1 MQNEWNAV
9 CQRLQQG
16 LSKGQY
22 DFYVATLSF
31 VRFDGHCL
39 TLGCRSKFHAEW
51 LRTHLARRILEAAQE
66 RFPQL
71 KECRFE
77 ILSQVPHDELK
88 EEEEEIRERS
98 GGQLTFLDIGQPVRT
113 VFNPRFTFDQF
124 VVGHSNHF
132 AYATCMAVAAQRGFH
147 HQSVYLMADPGLG
160 KSHLTHA
167 VGNLLTREAPNMR
180 VRYVTAEQFTN
191 EMVAALRRDRIED
204 FKKTYRDGCDIL
216 LLEKVEFFS
225 GKRKIQDELIYTLDE
240 LLDRG
245 RRIICTGKTSPK
257 DIPKLNHELRSR
269 LGGLLVAPIDR
280 PDFKTRKEIVRRK
293 AAYDNVHL
301 PAEVVEF
308 LADRVTTDVRQL
320 ESCLVGLM
328 AKSSI
333 LGIPISLSLAQE
345 VTQTILE
352 YLPTLDIAHVT
363 SAVCRSFG
371 LQEQDLR
378 SKARSRRI
386 AEARRLAMYLCRK
399 YTKESLNGIARA
411 FNRSHSTVI
420 YAIKKVDQELGRKN
434 SSLKKLL
441 EHVSRRI
448 ETRCLDE

>member
-1 MQNEWNAV
+1 MENEWNAV
-9 CQRLQQG
+9 CEKLQQG

-22 DFYVATLSF
+22 EFYVATLSF

-39 TLGCRSKFHAEW
+39 TLGCRSKFHADW
-51 LRTHLARRILEAAQE
+51 VRAHLSRRILEAAQE

-77 ILSQVPHDELK
+77 ILPQISEDEPK
-88 EEEEEIRERS
+88 EEEEGIRERPS
-98 GGQLTFLDIGQPVRT
+98 GQLTFLDIGQPVRS

-124 VVGHSNHF
+124 VVGQSNHF
-132 AYATCMAVAAQRGFH
+132 AYATCMAMTAQRGFH

-167 VGNLLTREAPNMR
+167 VGNLLTRQAPNMR

-216 LLEKVEFFS
+216 LLEKVEFFA

-257 DIPKLNHELRSR
+257 DIPKLNRELRSR

-280 PDFKTRKEIVRRK
+280 PDFETRKEIIRRK

-301 PAEVVEF
+301 PMEVVEF

-333 LGIPISLSLAQE
+333 LGIPISLNLARD

-363 SAVCRSFG
+363 GAVCKSFG

-378 SKARSRRI
+378 SKARSRRVS
-386 AEARRLAMYLCRK
+386 EARQLAMYLCRK
-399 YTKESLNGIARA
+399 YTKESLNVIAQA
-411 FNRSHSTVI
+411 FDRSHSTVI

-434 SSLKKLL
+434 SALKKHL

-448 ETRCLDE
+448 ETRCLDD

>member
-1 MQNEWNAV
+1 MQNEWDAV
-9 CQRLQQG
+9 CERLKEG

-22 DFYVATLSF
+22 DFYVATLTF
-31 VRFDGHCL
+31 VRFDGRCL
-39 TLGCRSKFHAEW
+39 TLGCRNKFHADW
-51 LRTHLARRILEAAQE
+51 VRVNLSRRLLEAARE

-71 KECRFE
+71 TECRFE
-77 ILSQVPHDELK
+77 IQPQTPVTEQEDEDDRGDGQVPP
-88 EEEEEIRERS
+88 
-98 GGQLTFLDIGQPVRT
+98 QLSFLDIGQPARS

-132 AYATCMAVAAQRGFH
+132 AYATCRAITGQRGFH
-147 HQSVYLMADPGLG
+147 HQSVYLMSDPGLG

-167 VGNLLTREAPNMR
+167 VGNFLVQEAPTLR

-191 EMVAALRRDRIED
+191 EMVSALKRDRIED
-204 FKKTYRDGCDIL
+204 FKKTYRDGCDVL

-257 DIPKLNHELRSR
+257 DIPKLNRELRSR
-269 LGGLLVAPIDR
+269 LGGLLMAPIDR
-280 PDFKTRKEIVRRK
+280 PDFDTRKEIIQRK
-293 AAYDNVHL
+293 AAYDNVQL
-301 PAEVVEF
+301 PMDVVEF
-308 LADRVTTDVRQL
+308 LADRVTSDIRQL

-333 LGIPISLSLAQE
+333 LGVPITLGLAHE

-352 YLPTLDIAHVT
+352 YLPTLDIGHVM
-363 SAVCRSFG
+363 SAVCKSFG
-371 LQEQDLR
+371 LSEHELQ
-378 SKARSRRI
+378 SKARSRRVS
-386 AEARRLAMYLCRK
+386 EARQLAMYLCRK
-399 YTKESLNGIARA
+399 YTKESLNVIAQA
-411 FNRSHSTVI
+411 FGRTHSTVI
-420 YAIKKVDQELGRKN
+420 YAIKKVDQELSRKN
-434 SSLKKLL
+434 SPMKKHV

-448 ETRCLDE
+448 ETRCLDD

>member
-1 MQNEWNAV
+1 MQNEWDAV
-9 CQRLQQG
+9 CERLKQG

-22 DFYVATLSF
+22 DFYVATLTF
-31 VRFDGHCL
+31 VRFDGHSL
-39 TLGCRSKFHAEW
+39 TLGCRNKFHADW
-51 LRTHLARRILEAAQE
+51 VRTHLSRRILEAAQD

-71 KECRFE
+71 KQCRFE
-77 ILSQVPHDELK
+77 ILPQTQ
-88 EEEEEIRERS
+88 EIEQEDDDPLLRDRPV
-98 GGQLTFLDIGQPVRT
+98 GQLTFLDMGQPLRSP
-113 VFNPRFTFDQF
+113 FNPRFTFDQF
-124 VVGHSNHF
+124 VVGRSNHF
-132 AYATCMAVAAQRGFH
+132 AYATCMAMTAQKGFQ

-167 VGNLLTREAPNMR
+167 VGNFLMRQAPNIR

-191 EMVAALRRDRIED
+191 EMVSALKRDRIED
-204 FKKTYRDGCDIL
+204 FKRVYRDGCDVL

-225 GKRKIQDELIYTLDE
+225 GKRKIQDELIYTFDE

-257 DIPKLNHELRSR
+257 DIPKLNRELRSR

-280 PDFKTRKEIVRRK
+280 PDFETRKEIIRRK
-293 AAYDNVHL
+293 AAYDNVNL
-301 PAEVVEF
+301 PMEVVEF
-308 LADRVTTDVRQL
+308 LADRITTDVRQL

-333 LGIPISLSLAQE
+333 LGIPISLSLAQD

-352 YLPTLDIAHVT
+352 YLPTLDIPHVT
-363 SAVCRSFG
+363 SAVCKSFG
-371 LQEQDLR
+371 LNEQDLR

-386 AEARRLAMYLCRK
+386 SEARQLAMYLCRK
-399 YTKESLNGIARA
+399 YTKESLNGIAQA
-411 FNRSHSTVI
+411 FGRSHSTVI
-420 YAIKKVDQELGRKN
+420 YAIKKVDQALSRKD
-434 SSLKKLL
+434 SPIRKHM

>member
-1 MQNEWNAV
+1 MQHEWSAV
-9 CQRLQQG
+9 CEKLQQG
-16 LSKGQY
+16 LSRGQY

-31 VRFDGHCL
+31 ISFDGHCL
-39 TLGCRSKFHAEW
+39 TLGCRNKFHADW
-51 LRTHLARRILEAAQE
+51 VRGHLARRILDTARE

-77 ILSQVPHDELK
+77 ILSQSA
-88 EEEEEIRERS
+88 EEEAKDEEELLRERPS
-98 GGQLTFLDIGQPVRT
+98 GQLTFLDMGQPTRSP
-113 VFNPRFTFDQF
+113 FNPRFTFDQF
-124 VVGHSNHF
+124 VVGQSNHF
-132 AYATCMAVAAQRGFH
+132 AYATCMAMTAQRGFH

-167 VGNLLTREAPNMR
+167 VGNFLTHQAPNVR

-191 EMVAALRRDRIED
+191 EMVAALKRDRIEE
-204 FKKTYRDGCDIL
+204 FKKIYRDGCDIL

-225 GKRKIQDELIYTLDE
+225 GKRKIQDELIYTIDE
-240 LLDRG
+240 ILDRG

-257 DIPKLNHELRSR
+257 DIPKLNRELRSR

-280 PDFKTRKEIVRRK
+280 PDFHTRKEIILRK
-293 AAYDNVHL
+293 AAYDNVQL
-301 PAEVVEF
+301 PMDVVEF
-308 LADRVTTDVRQL
+308 LADRVTSDVRQL
-320 ESCLVGLM
+320 ESCLVGLI

-333 LGIPISLSLAQE
+333 LGIPISLNLARD

-352 YLPTLDIAHVT
+352 YLPTLDVSHVT
-363 SAVCRSFG
+363 SAVCKSFG

-378 SKARSRRI
+378 SKGRSRRLS
-386 AEARRLAMYLCRK
+386 EARQLAMYLCRQ
-399 YTKESLNGIARA
+399 YTKESLNTIAQA
-411 FNRSHSTVI
+411 FGRSHSTVI
-420 YAIKKVDQELGRKN
+420 YAIKKVEQELNRKN
-434 SSLKKLL
+434 STLRKHL